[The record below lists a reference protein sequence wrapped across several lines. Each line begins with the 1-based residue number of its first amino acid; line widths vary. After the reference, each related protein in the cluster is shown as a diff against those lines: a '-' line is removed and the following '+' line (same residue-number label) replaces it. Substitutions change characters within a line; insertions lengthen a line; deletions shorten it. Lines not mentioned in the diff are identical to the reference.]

1 MELPLGGPALRH
13 YTQSRP
19 RPHRQKL
26 NYRPCRPQETIIES
40 ENEVLEHMGRVDEG
54 VEEFFTKRVL
64 PTDILN
70 KPDEELTVVQEE
82 VAPASS
88 IPCPAPTKT
97 LKRKLGDFFTLKK
110 RRGLKSETSQEGR
123 TKKTSI
129 ADLIRPLREV
139 TRSEKDKDKDRVK
152 EQAKENEKEKA
163 KEHPGAVTGEPVVQE
178 TPVTDDASLR
188 SEVVPPRRALREGKS
203 QSLILLSG
211 SAATGTANAK
221 NTAKKQFEGQHSF
234 EQKLHLMLQRIGV
247 SKPQP
252 AETQNQEGEMKKA
265 ESEGTII
272 DSKPEPPPTLS
283 KPRTMSASSDTRHQI
298 RTSVSA
304 HEAAGKPALPPK
316 PVVKPGL
323 PPATSGR
330 NTPENELTQIQEAE
344 SNTSAT
350 LSPASAPPALTD
362 ATAPSP
368 PTISNSVSDSAC
380 VTVSPSS
387 TVTPADTDV
396 CTRSETPTSSTPL
409 ESKISVHKT
418 GDSSTEPPTSPK
430 STTITTE
437 PPSTISVP
445 STSSESTTPSLPVT
459 STTPVT
465 SLSAT
470 TPETVS
476 APSDQSSVSTT
487 STNLL
492 TESTLQK
499 PNGALSVDSTPAVE
513 SGISVLTAASSSCT
527 AISDVPSSLSAIT
540 GSGTAAGDDPSS
552 FGSSSHVSLLS
563 SIPEVTQSLPNSSES
578 STVAVSGE
586 IPVATSSTVV
596 PPVPPSPSSSHP
608 APNEAISS
616 ASSSEVNSLSTAV
629 TVTSTAISIT
639 STSSNETKPK
649 DATSTTTTATCSN
662 ETENTFTCSSVTAA
676 VSFSCTNG
684 LDISNSVST
693 TLSPPVS
700 GLLPADNS
708 SATSDDL
715 VGSAPPDDSPGQD
728 ENVKTSEEERPDV
741 EEAEKLTEKGD
752 TDEEMI
758 QMNKLDEVYGSEET
772 PDNDKEDENVKDK
785 LVFDND
791 DMTGTEK
798 QGESVKAEDDTLII
812 AGKES
817 EQSRDEAVAE
827 AQIQEEATSESSK

>member
-26 NYRPCRPQETIIES
+26 NYRPSRPQETIIES

-64 PTDILN
+64 PTDILD
-70 KPDEELTVVQEE
+70 KPDEDLTVVQEE
-82 VAPASS
+82 VAPDSS

-110 RRGLKSETSQEGR
+110 RRGLKSEPSQEGR
-123 TKKTSI
+123 AKKTSI
-129 ADLIRPLREV
+129 ADLIRPLREA
-139 TRSEKDKDKDRVK
+139 TRSDKDKDKDRVK
-152 EQAKENEKEKA
+152 EQAKENEKDKG
-163 KEHPGAVTGEPVVQE
+163 KEHPSVITGESVVQE

-252 AETQNQEGEMKKA
+252 AETQNQDGEMKKA

-272 DSKPEPPPTLS
+272 DSKSEPPPTLS

-304 HEAAGKPALPPK
+304 HEAAGKPALLPK
-316 PVVKPGL
+316 PVVKPGP
-323 PPATSGR
+323 PPAASGR

-344 SNTSAT
+344 SNTPAK
-350 LSPASAPPALTD
+350 LSPASATPALTD
-362 ATAPSP
+362 ATAPFL

-396 CTRSETPTSSTPL
+396 CVCSDEQTAETPTSSTAL
-409 ESKISVHKT
+409 KISTHKT
-418 GDSSTEPPTSPK
+418 GDSSTELPTSPK
-430 STTITTE
+430 SITE

-445 STSSESTTPSLPVT
+445 STSSESTTPCLPVT
-459 STTPVT
+459 SISTVT
-465 SLSAT
+465 SLPST

-476 APSDQSSVSTT
+476 ALIDQSSVSTT
-487 STNLL
+487 STNRL
-492 TESTLQK
+492 TESTLLK
-499 PNGALSVDSTPAVE
+499 SNGVLSVDSTLAAE
-513 SGISVLTAASSSCT
+513 GDTSVLITASSPCT
-527 AISDVPSSLSAIT
+527 TISDVPSSLSAIP
-540 GSGTAAGDDPSS
+540 SSDTAVGDDTSLFAS
-552 FGSSSHVSLLS
+552 CSHASLLS
-563 SIPEVTQSLPNSSES
+563 SVPEVTQSLPNSSES
-578 STVAVSGE
+578 ITVAVSGE
-586 IPVATSSTVV
+586 IPDTKSSTVV
-596 PPVPPSPSSSHP
+596 SPFPPSTSFSHS
-608 APNEAISS
+608 APHEAISS
-616 ASSSEVNSLSTAV
+616 TSSIEVNFSSTTE
-629 TVTSTAISIT
+629 TVISTIISPPSTSTD
-639 STSSNETKPK
+639 ETKPK
-649 DATSTTTTATCSN
+649 DTTSTTTSCSN

-684 LDISNSVST
+684 SDISNNVST
-693 TLSPPVS
+693 TLSPPAS

-708 SATSDDL
+708 SATSHD
-715 VGSAPPDDSPGQD
+715 VIGSTDDSPGQD
-728 ENVKTSEEERPDV
+728 KNVKMSEEDGTKV
-741 EEAEKLTEKGD
+741 EETETMTEKGHM
-752 TDEEMI
+752 DEKVV
-758 QMNKLDEVYGSEET
+758 QMQKLGEVYGSEET
-772 PDNDKEDENVKDK
+772 TDTEKKDESGKEKAMLDNG
-785 LVFDND
+785 
-791 DMTGTEK
+791 DMTETQE
-798 QGESVKAEDDTLII
+798 QGESVKAEDDTLNK

-817 EQSRDEAVAE
+817 EQSRDEAVVE
-827 AQIQEEATSESSK
+827 AQIKEENTSESSK